1 MILTY
6 FYLFQVIKIIAI
18 LWNFACIFQIFEYE
32 TTIKDVV
39 DIHYPIRYPEESG
52 NKGEMVC
59 SNKIR

>member
-1 MILTY
+1 MYHGML
-6 FYLFQVIKIIAI
+6 LF
-18 LWNFACIFQIFEYE
+18 LQIFEYE

-59 SNKIR
+59 SNKIRWVQMALFLH